1 VLVAFIA
8 ELSSTE
14 AHVIADCLTDLWPPT
29 SDLRP
34 LASDLCLWPPTSN
47 LCMIERMRELY
58 PPIEPYDHG
67 MLPVSSVHT
76 IYYEQ
81 CGNSEGQP
89 VVLLHGGPGGGLIP
103 DYRRYFDPASYRVV
117 LFDQRGSGQST
128 PHAELEENTTWH
140 LVEDIEKL
148 REHLGIDRWHVFGG
162 SWGSTLSLAYAE
174 THPARVRSLTLRGI
188 FLCRPKEIRWFYQE
202 GTNYL
207 FPDVWEEY
215 EKVIPEE
222 ERGDFVSAYY
232 KRLTSEDEQVRLE
245 AARAWSVWEG
255 STSKLFFDYS
265 MIEKFADPDFA
276 LAFAR
281 IECHYFMNNAFFPTD
296 NYLIENAGKIRHIPA
311 VIVQGRYDVVCPVV
325 SAWELHRAWPEAD
338 FRVIPDAG
346 HSATEP
352 GIVDALVE
360 ATDKFKTV

>member
-1 VLVAFIA
+1 M
-8 ELSSTE
+8 SG
-14 AHVIADCLTDLWPPT
+14 
-29 SDLRP
+29 
-34 LASDLCLWPPTSN
+34 
-47 LCMIERMRELY
+47 MRELY
-58 PPIEPYDHG
+58 PPVEPYETG
-67 MLPVSSVHT
+67 MLPVSPVHT

-81 CGNSEGQP
+81 CGNPAGRP
-89 VVLLHGGPGGGLIP
+89 VVFLHGGPGGGIVA
-103 DYRRYFDPASYRVV
+103 DYRRYFDPAAYRIV
-117 LFDQRGSGQST
+117 LFDQRGSGRST

-148 REHLGIDRWHVFGG
+148 REHLGVERWHVFGG

-174 THPARVRSLTLRGI
+174 THPARVMSLTLRGI

-202 GTNYL
+202 GAGWL

-215 EKVIPEE
+215 VKVIPEE
-222 ERGDFVSAYY
+222 ERGDFVGAYY
-232 KRLTSEDEQVRLE
+232 KRLTSDDPGVRLE

-255 STSKLFFDYS
+255 STSKLIFDYA
-265 MIEKFADPDFA
+265 MIEKFAEPEFA

-296 NYLIENAGKIRHIPA
+296 DYLIENVGKIRHIPA
-311 VIVQGRYDVVCPVV
+311 VIVQGRYDVVCPMM

-338 FRVIPDAG
+338 FQVIPDAG

-352 GIVDALVE
+352 GIVGALVG
-360 ATDKFKTV
+360 ATDRFRELS